1 MGLLVE
7 YGHYILAAAVLA
19 ILARAIKPPDT
30 LPLLGNGLKFL
41 QSRWELFG
49 WFDRCQRQFGYETVA
64 LCVPTLPPGVLIHDP
79 RNLDFVFRNEGLF
92 TKGDFVK
99 RRSWD
104 LFGNGIINADG
115 EFWKLQRKAGSA
127 FLNTANLRVLTEVAL
142 PQYLAET
149 IKYLRANMGRDP
161 VDLQY
166 VFHEITT
173 KLMGKIAYNMEMHA
187 DDEFSRCFDY
197 ASGATAERFQ
207 NPLWPIKE
215 FFAGSKM
222 RKSIRVVKD
231 FGRRIV
237 TSAVRDRDEQRS
249 KREQSAESPDSDRKL
264 DQISGSLIQ
273 SLLEALGDEQTVA
286 DAALTYLSAG
296 RDTTGQALSWTFYLL
311 LQHPSAAA
319 KIRQEVRELLAQRN
333 TTPANN
339 PQQQQQQQEQHP
351 TSSQPPPASAPKLE
365 MDPTLFTPAAL
376 PYTTAAFYEAL
387 RLFPPIPFEIRQ
399 AQADTT
405 LPDGTFL
412 PRRSVLVWC
421 LWAMQR
427 SRLTWGPDA
436 DEFRPERF
444 LTREGGGAGEGDV
457 TAGEEEEEE
466 SAGGIEQGAS
476 LEGEKAAAASRSARR
491 TTAKF
496 TLGKSSAEFP
506 VFYGGARACLGRKMA
521 EAIAVQVIPT
531 VLVAAGVRLEA
542 AWEGERRSQLSLT
555 LPMEGGL
562 PVWVRRGDG
571 IEKEKTGVCDGN
583 DNCDGYD
590 ALI

>member
-19 ILARAIKPPDT
+19 ILVRAVSASRRSIRRNGKPLRNPPDT

-64 LCVPTLPPGVLIHDP
+64 LHVPTLPPGVLIHDP
-79 RNLDFVFRNEGLF
+79 RNLDFVFKNEGLF

-104 LFGNGIINADG
+104 LFGRPLPSLIGNGIINADG
-115 EFWKLQRKAGSA
+115 DLWKLQRKAGSA

-142 PQYLAET
+142 PQYLAEAVRH
-149 IKYLRANMGRDP
+149 LRSNVGKDP
-161 VDLQY
+161 VDLQH

-173 KLMGKIAYNMEMHA
+173 KLMGKMAYNMEMHA
-187 DDEFSRCFDY
+187 DDDFSKCFDH

-215 FFAGSKM
+215 LFAGSEM

-237 TSAVRDRDEQRS
+237 TSAVRDRNELKS
-249 KREQSAESPDSDRKL
+249 KREKTAGSPDGDSKL

-273 SLLEALGDEQTVA
+273 SLLEALGDEQIVA

-296 RDTTGQALSWTFYLL
+296 RDTTGQALTWTFYLL
-311 LQHPSAAA
+311 LQHPSAVSQ
-319 KIRQEVRELLAQRN
+319 IRQEVQDLLSQHAASEAEEG
-333 TTPANN
+333 P
-339 PQQQQQQQEQHP
+339 PHP
-351 TSSQPPPASAPKLE
+351 TSSPPTSASAPKPE
-365 MDPTLFTPAAL
+365 VDPTLFTPAAL
-376 PYTTAAFYEAL
+376 PYTTAVFYEAL

-412 PRRSVLVWC
+412 PKHSVLVWC
-421 LWAMQR
+421 LWAMHR

-444 LTREGGGAGEGDV
+444 LTREDGNAKEGEV
-457 TAGEEEEEE
+457 VEKEEKIEEETKQEGKIGRDKEEV
-466 SAGGIEQGAS
+466 
-476 LEGEKAAAASRSARR
+476 AAAGRARR
-491 TTAKF
+491 TKF

-531 VLVAAGVRLEA
+531 VLIAAGVRLEG
-542 AWEGERRSQLSLT
+542 AWEGERRSQPSLT

-562 PVWVRRGDG
+562 PVWVEDG
-571 IEKEKTGVCDGN
+571 GWW
-583 DNCDGYD
+583 
-590 ALI
+590 